1 MIVRTAKKSDKKE
14 VLKFCTDTF
23 ERGDYID
30 QVWDIWSADPHG
42 KLYVV
47 DQTERCENNNNFPV
61 AISHCTVCPDK
72 RQIWLEGIRVH
83 PAHRRKKIATALI
96 AKTLQFGMRQ
106 GAIEA
111 SAVVATE
118 NIASRLMLE
127 KNGFNVISRWVYYA
141 CTYNTV
147 ESSRKKPTNARFA
160 SLADLNDICN
170 YLADSS
176 IYKLSGKRYFKAWRW
191 YFLNR
196 KTLRHFIKKRNLIMT
211 GYPSPTG
218 IALINM
224 QGYWHRHRGD
234 VLQIVYLDS
243 LSKSSLQNLVSFLT
257 NLRIS
262 SIKPPPNS
270 HSSVLQLLA
279 YQSEHLPVVMKNF
292 NIEESEQ
299 FLLYARRL

>member
-1 MIVRTAKKSDKKE
+1 VIVRTAKKSDKEE
-14 VLKFCTDTF
+14 VLKFCSDTF
-23 ERGDYID
+23 EWGDYID

-47 DQTERCENNNNFPV
+47 DQSERSKNNNNFPV
-61 AISHCTVCPDK
+61 AISHGTLCPGK

-96 AKTLQFGMRQ
+96 AKTLQFGMRR

-111 SAVVATE
+111 SAVVATD
-118 NIASRLMLE
+118 NIGSRLMLE
-127 KNGFNVISRWVYYA
+127 KNGFSVISRWVYYA
-141 CTYNTV
+141 STHNTV
-147 ESSRKKPTNARFA
+147 ESSRIRPTNARVA
-160 SLADLNDICN
+160 SLADLNDIYN
-170 YLADSS
+170 YLTDSP

-196 KTLRHFIKKRNLIMT
+196 RTLRHFIKKRNLIVT
-211 GYPSPTG
+211 GYPSPNG
-218 IALINM
+218 IALINKR
-224 QGYWHRHRGD
+224 GYWHRRN
-234 VLQIVYLDS
+234 VIQIVYLDS

-262 SIKPPPNS
+262 SIEPPPNS
-270 HSSVLQLLA
+270 HSYVLQLLA
-279 YQSEHLPVVMKNF
+279 YQSEHLPVVMKSF
-292 NIEESEQ
+292 NIKESEQ

>member
-1 MIVRTAKKSDKKE
+1 
-14 VLKFCTDTF
+14 
-23 ERGDYID
+23 
-30 QVWDIWSADPHG
+30 
-42 KLYVV
+42 VV
-47 DQTERCENNNNFPV
+47 DQTEGSENNNNFPV
-61 AISHCTVCPDK
+61 AISHCTVCPGK

-83 PAHRRKKIATALI
+83 PAHRRRKIATALI

-127 KNGFNVISRWVYYA
+127 KNGFNLISRWVYYA
-141 CTYNTV
+141 YAHNTV
-147 ESSRKKPTNARFA
+147 KSSRKRPTNARVA

-170 YLADSS
+170 YLANSS
-176 IYKLSGKRYFKAWRW
+176 IYKLSGKRYLKAWRW

-196 KTLRHFIKKRNLIMT
+196 KTLRHFIKKRNLIVT

-224 QGYWHRHRGD
+224 RGYWHRGD

-243 LSKSSLQNLVSFLT
+243 LSKSSLRNLVSFLT
-257 NLRIS
+257 NLCIS
-262 SIKPPPNS
+262 SIKAPPNS
-270 HSSVLQLLA
+270 CSSVLQLLA

-299 FLLYARRL
+299 FPLCARRL